1 MVQWIISL
9 FSNEME
15 HEQMALS
22 NQESGLFGL
31 VLIRLVKKA
40 PEGVI
45 LHPQAQPRELLVERL

>member
-22 NQESGLFGL
+22 NQESGLVGL

-45 LHPQAQPRELLVERL
+45 LHHQAQPGELLVERL